1 MNLLAL
7 RNDALRPGDVIFMG
21 IFGAECGDGLCADVI
36 SCFNASGQL
45 AFPARF
51 AGVPAALATHTAL
64 YLGDGL
70 IAHVSG
76 RDTSFV
82 LGVED
87 LAAYLAAHPR
97 LVTVLRCADQR
108 VAGEA
113 AALGRALTSGASGA
127 RKFTATTVIATMLLQ
142 GMFPGRR
149 DEEMRRGFEE
159 ALRTGGDCL
168 FTTRCMVSC
177 SAFVGT
183 ILCLAT
189 ERCDRGRALDGIA
202 GDISPFEL
210 LAALLVH
217 PLWERVGAFQPDGF
231 ARAVIT
237 RAGSTPARRSARR
250 PSSASLLWVLAALI
264 LVPCVI
270 AVFCLGFGRTLQA
283 ALFAVTA
290 RRRGGR
296 VTKPDDGEGRA
307 RGRPVEPRADL
318 TRARPP
324 HAGAPSATAA
334 PNQVPNLVKA
344 FKMASREGDPQQ
356 PDLDAYSRQQADK
369 RPLAR
374 SSSCAVA

>member
-21 IFGAECGDGLCADVI
+21 IFGAECADGLAADVI
-36 SCFNASGQL
+36 SCFNGSGQL

-70 IAHVSG
+70 IAHASG
-76 RDTSFV
+76 RGTSVV

-113 AALGRALTSGASGA
+113 AALGRALAAGASSA
-127 RKFTATTVIATMLLQ
+127 RKFAATGIIATMLLQ

-168 FTTRCMVSC
+168 LTTRCMVLC

-183 ILCLAT
+183 ILRLAT

-210 LAALLVH
+210 LAALLAH
-217 PLWERVGAFQPDGF
+217 PLWERVGTYQPDGF
-231 ARAVIT
+231 ERAVVA
-237 RAGSTPARRSARR
+237 RAGSTPARRGARC
-250 PSSASLLWVLAALI
+250 PSSASVLWVLAALI
-264 LVPCVI
+264 VVPCIV
-270 AVFCLGFGRTLQA
+270 AVFYLGWGRALQA
-283 ALFAVTA
+283 ALFTVTDATA
-290 RRRGGR
+290 RR
-296 VTKPDDGEGRA
+296 A
-307 RGRPVEPRADL
+307 RRSPM
-318 TRARPP
+318 
-324 HAGAPSATAA
+324 TAA
-334 PNQVPNLVKA
+334 DGTTWPRTRGA
-344 FKMASREGDPQQ
+344 WAEARDM
-356 PDLDAYSRQQADK
+356 
-369 RPLAR
+369 LAR
-374 SSSCAVA
+374 SGETT